1 MGAHYSI
8 ELISIE
14 IYVPQFFGH
23 TKIFLG
29 SVISNADAENPV
41 ERKTTKYDG
50 PVSRKY
56 SNKIYIDSWAAATSP
71 SFLVKCVAFKGQL
84 ISEWIFNVLNFP
96 KKQRKNLMNFCP
108 RI

>member
-1 MGAHYSI
+1 MMTTLWFWSRSTSRR
-8 ELISIE
+8 L
-14 IYVPQFFGH
+14 P
-23 TKIFLG
+23 
-29 SVISNADAENPV
+29 SNTAAENPA

-84 ISEWIFNVLNFP
+84 ISEWIFGF
-96 KKQRKNLMNFCP
+96 
-108 RI
+108 